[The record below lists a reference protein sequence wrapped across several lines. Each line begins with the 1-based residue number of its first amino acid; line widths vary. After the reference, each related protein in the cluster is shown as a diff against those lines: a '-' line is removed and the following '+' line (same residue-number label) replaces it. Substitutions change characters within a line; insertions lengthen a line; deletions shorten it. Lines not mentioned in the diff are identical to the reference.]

1 MLATE
6 YSSTQNTSLGAPKTD
21 ASLVGDLNC
30 CVMSF
35 QLTSEADEKINQPKF
50 SCHGTGHQTKMA
62 EENKPINTYS
72 RALDKVYLVFN
83 SS

>member
-1 MLATE
+1 MVATE
-6 YSSTQNTSLGAPKTD
+6 YSSSQNTSLGAPKTD

-30 CVMSF
+30 CVTSS
-35 QLTSEADEKINQPKF
+35 QLTSELDKKINRLSF
-50 SCHGTGHQTKMA
+50 SCQGTGHQTKMA
-62 EENKPINTYS
+62 EENNPNNTYS